1 MQRPGSYG
9 LTENSM
15 NSHSG
20 LKTLHPSLQSS
31 KHGDDLYKRSFGT
44 KISNRTRACDFCRS
58 RKTRCD
64 GPRKVDNICTNCL
77 QNKKACT
84 YVEASTPRGP
94 PKSYIIGLEDKL
106 EKMEILLQRLRPGQ
120 DFSAELGPPVVRDS
134 WKDPKPSS
142 EISPSASRL
151 RVSSPSK
158 LAPHLDSNISI
169 PLSSHLKI
177 HTNPSTSSK
186 MLPYH
191 RTRQGSA
198 TNSTDSS
205 SSQYDSS
212 DADELVDN
220 FEKGMQRLTLHS
232 GHSQLQGAGPYDR
245 FHGQSSYIKLVD
257 ATRKLRQAHIMA
269 QKEELGH
276 SSGSNTSTTSP
287 SPEIS
292 NALRRLEFWRAPKWE
307 LVYEGLHVDS
317 PKLLDSVLEQFP
329 EPDLAE
335 ELIEHYFLHVNS
347 LLSLLNRQI
356 FLRQWRERLH
366 NKDIWFSALSMCIL
380 ALGSRWSND
389 PRVIPRDHTKSRL
402 DWTKAGWDYFNVV
415 ISIHRARRSLLC
427 TATLFEVQTFSL
439 VAWYL
444 RGTPDYAVGGTM
456 VTVGIRKAQDV
467 GAHRKAV
474 YERFPTVDE
483 ELWKRAF
490 WLLVILD
497 RTGSASLGRPCS
509 LGEEDYDLDLPLEV
523 DDEFWAT
530 EDPTLAFQQPS
541 GLPSRV
547 TAFNAWIGI
556 TQIVG
561 FALRTL
567 YALDPKKFF
576 LGRRTLPEPEILVKQ
591 LNIALDEWF
600 NSLPE
605 FLQWPVTTDD
615 LIFSNQSASLH
626 LSYHFAYILIYR
638 TFIPFSQIL
647 PPGIRGVRIPR
658 SSQKPSA
665 LSTPALPI
673 CVNAAKS
680 CARIIQEQMLRGFSN
695 VAFLITMCNVCT
707 AVLIV
712 HLWDLKA
719 KEISE
724 RSIRISTTED
734 VKPQY
739 ALAIQSAKDDIE
751 IFLNALEWAKPHYS
765 SVAQILDDLRASFPH
780 YDSPAADQYISGRQ
794 EPSSYLP
801 SSEGSRILWSWD
813 SPEVP
818 SNAPSLSTLSKP
830 DWNNMPP
837 GYSPLRT
844 NSYSIPTASFERN
857 SNPLIR
863 RDSDPYL
870 RQRAFGPTYSN
881 SSSSAQIPSN
891 QHTISDYS
899 APNRESLPYSST
911 SSSRHDYSPYDSYRA
926 NDELNTSQQLPTSD
940 ARSLPPEYDKRG
952 STRDTGDT
960 AWNGYRPVFP

>member
-9 LTENSM
+9 PPENSM
-15 NSHSG
+15 NFHSG
-20 LKTLHPSLQSS
+20 LKILHPSLQSS
-31 KHGDDLYKRSFGT
+31 KHGDDQYKRSSGT

-94 PKSYIIGLEDKL
+94 PKSYITGLEDKL

-120 DFSAELGPPVVRDS
+120 DFSAELGPPVLRDS

-142 EISPSASRL
+142 EISHSKSRL
-151 RVSSPSK
+151 RVSSPPK

-186 MLPYH
+186 MLPYR

-198 TNSTDSS
+198 TNSADSS

-232 GHSQLQGAGPYDR
+232 GHSQLQSAGPYDR

-257 ATRKLRQAHIMA
+257 ATRKLKQAHIMA
-269 QKEELGH
+269 QKEEFSH

-335 ELIEHYFLHVNS
+335 ELIEHYFLHVNP
-347 LLSLLNRQI
+347 LLSLLNQQI

-366 NKDIWFSALSMCIL
+366 NKDIWFSALSMCIF

-389 PRVIPRDHTKSRL
+389 LRVIPRDHTKSRL

-456 VTVGIRKAQDV
+456 VTVGIRKAQDADPV
-467 GAHRKAV
+467 VLAK
-474 YERFPTVDE
+474 
-483 ELWKRAF
+483 KN
-490 WLLVILD
+490 
-497 RTGSASLGRPCS
+497 
-509 LGEEDYDLDLPLEV
+509 LPLEV
-523 DDEFWAT
+523 DDEFWST
-530 EDPTLAFQQPS
+530 EDPTLAFQQPN

-567 YALDPKKFF
+567 YALDPKKIF

-780 YDSPAADQYISGRQ
+780 YDSPAADQYLSGRQ
-794 EPSSYLP
+794 ESSSYLP
-801 SSEGSRILWSWD
+801 SSEGSRTLWSWD
-813 SPEVP
+813 SPE
-818 SNAPSLSTLSKP
+818 
-830 DWNNMPP
+830 
-837 GYSPLRT
+837 
-844 NSYSIPTASFERN
+844 
-857 SNPLIR
+857 
-863 RDSDPYL
+863 
-870 RQRAFGPTYSN
+870 
-881 SSSSAQIPSN
+881 
-891 QHTISDYS
+891 
-899 APNRESLPYSST
+899 
-911 SSSRHDYSPYDSYRA
+911 
-926 NDELNTSQQLPTSD
+926 QLPTSD
-940 ARSLPPEYDKRG
+940 ARSLPTSPEYDKR
-952 STRDTGDT
+952 SFTRDTADT